1 MDLPLSY
8 YMGAILLVLATTV
21 KLLAAPRL
29 NSSIRTFP
37 ASFFFG
43 HILEFNKNW
52 DTIQDWFVEKSA
64 EFDFKTWG
72 VTCPK
77 LGSFGGH
84 GAGLMLIT
92 PEAIKHVLKDEFG
105 SYVKGDNFNAML
117 NEFLGDGI
125 FASDG
130 ERWKRHRKVASNM
143 FSRRLLINSSH
154 IALSQAIKLKNHLAD
169 HAEAGSSVDLQQGF
183 YAYTMDTFCY
193 IAFGVE
199 LESQKKEHYFTAAF
213 DTIQKHSND
222 RALNSLWKWCRAL
235 QLTAAEREITKC
247 KKQLNTFCHEVISAK
262 RREVQDW
269 KKKSDASNVDTT
281 DHEADLGPDL
291 GPDLIS
297 RFLAADENTSNQELR
312 DIVLNFIIAGRDTTA
327 ATLSWCMYELLKHP
341 KLMDR
346 AVAEIL
352 EKQKSEGCPLTT
364 LDTERLFRIVE
375 RELPFTKACANE
387 TLRLHPSVPKDLK
400 YATKHDTLPDGT
412 KVEPGM
418 AMFYLPYVM
427 GRNPNLWDEPLTF
440 NPERW
445 LTEEEDADK
454 QSVFKPT
461 QVSDFKFPTFNAG
474 PRLCLGRPLAYVEI
488 VMALMIVLS
497 EFEVTEAENH
507 EYKYTQTIV
516 PSLLNGLKVKVKKRA
531 C

>member
-1 MDLPLSY
+1 MRILWTPSVTSLS
-8 YMGAILLVLATTV
+8 V
-21 KLLAAPRL
+21 
-29 NSSIRTFP
+29 S
-37 ASFFFG
+37 
-43 HILEFNKNW
+43 NW
-52 DTIQDWFVEKSA
+52 
-64 EFDFKTWG
+64 
-72 VTCPK
+72 
-77 LGSFGGH
+77 
-84 GAGLMLIT
+84 
-92 PEAIKHVLKDEFG
+92 
-105 SYVKGDNFNAML
+105 N
-117 NEFLGDGI
+117 
-125 FASDG
+125 
-130 ERWKRHRKVASNM
+130 RK
-143 FSRRLLINSSH
+143 
-154 IALSQAIKLKNHLAD
+154 
-169 HAEAGSSVDLQQGF
+169 
-183 YAYTMDTFCY
+183 
-193 IAFGVE
+193 
-199 LESQKKEHYFTAAF
+199 KKEHYFTAAF